1 MAKKGK
7 QFPKRKI
14 TKEERR
20 AKYTQKAKA
29 RRTKKNHSDKVCFN
43 CRRKGHT
50 AAECPNVNKDADG
63 SMTTATKLRSQ
74 MCYKCGSYEHSL
86 KQCPKLTPSERKVGN
101 SGRLDY
107 FNIVLPF
114 ATCFICT
121 KKGHLSSQCE
131 QNENGL
137 YVKGGS
143 CKICGSKT
151 HLVADCP
158 VALKKKE
165 EGDDVEGDESS
176 TGDVAEFLEEDEG
189 TSSAPNTAPHAFE
202 MDKIVKKA
210 KRKKKVVNF

>member
-1 MAKKGK
+1 MAKKK
-7 QFPKRKI
+7 PQFPKRKI

-20 AKYTQKAKA
+20 VKYTAKAKA
-29 RRTKKNHSDKVCFN
+29 RRTKKNHVDKVCFN

-50 AAECPNVNKDADG
+50 AAECPNINKDADG

-74 MCYKCGSYEHSL
+74 ICYKCGTFEHTL
-86 KQCPKLTPSERKVGN
+86 KQCPKLTSNEKKVGN

-107 FNIVLPF
+107 FSMILPF
-114 ATCFICT
+114 ATCFICK

-143 CKICGSKT
+143 CKVCGSKT

-158 VALKKKE
+158 VKLKKE
-165 EGDDVEGDESS
+165 EDGDGDGDGDGDESS

-189 TSSAPNTAPHAFE
+189 TSATPYATE